1 MITDNIEEILNA
13 ILNGQNVNIIGS
25 VTGTDILFFIV
36 SLVTAFII
44 AKIAEF
50 YIKKKFT
57 HRLKKDALKFLIR
70 VVQVTIFIIALG
82 IAVPSFL
89 DISITILLIGI
100 AGAVIV
106 MALSS
111 QNVIS
116 NFVGGVA
123 LHYERPVSS
132 GDYISIQD
140 ISGVVE
146 GVKMF
151 STIVRTTSGV
161 YVRIPNN
168 QVYSNTVTNYYANV
182 ARRYE
187 YDLGIRYQDDI
198 LKATELIRAKL
209 DEYPYVL
216 KYPAPDIFVSDIDAN
231 SVRIKFRV
239 WFPASWANTRDDIS
253 LYTGILPKIK
263 LTLEQEGIELPYS
276 QQVLH
281 FADSTLKVQNKGM

>member
-1 MITDNIEEILNA
+1 MITENIQEIFNA
-13 ILNGQNVNIIGS
+13 ILPGENTNIVGS
-25 VTGTDILFFIV
+25 VTGTDILLFV
-36 SLVTAFII
+36 ATLVVAYVV
-44 AKIAEF
+44 AKIAGY

-70 VVQVTIFIIALG
+70 VVQVIIFIIALG

-100 AGAVIV
+100 AAALIV

-116 NFVGGVA
+116 NFVGGIA

-132 GDYISIQD
+132 GDYITVQD
-140 ISGVVE
+140 VSGVVE

-151 STIVRTTSGV
+151 STIVRTTNGV
-161 YVRIPNN
+161 YIRIPNN
-168 QVYSNTVTNYYANV
+168 QVYSGTVTNYYANV

-198 LKATELIRAKL
+198 KTAIELVRTELDA
-209 DEYPYVL
+209 YPYVL
-216 KYPAPDIFVSDIDAN
+216 KNPSPDIFVSDIDAN

-253 LYTGILPKIK
+253 LYTGILPRIK
-263 LTLEQEGIELPYS
+263 LTLEREGIELPYA

-281 FADSTLKVQNKGM
+281 FADSTITVQNKGV

>member
-44 AKIAEF
+44 AKIAEY

-100 AGAVIV
+100 AGAVMV

-161 YVRIPNN
+161 YIRIPNN

-198 LKATELIRAKL
+198 LKATELVRAKL

-239 WFPASWANTRDDIS
+239 WFPASWANTRDD
-253 LYTGILPKIK
+253 TP
-263 LTLEQEGIELPYS
+263 
-276 QQVLH
+276 
-281 FADSTLKVQNKGM
+281 STRVFSRR

>member
-1 MITDNIEEILNA
+1 MITDNIQEILDA
-13 ILNGQNVNIIGS
+13 ILTGKDVNIVGS
-25 VTGTDILFFIV
+25 VTGADILFFIF
-36 SLVTAFII
+36 SLVVAFVVATI
-44 AKIAEF
+44 AGF
-50 YIKKKFT
+50 YIKRKFT
-57 HRLKKDALKFLIR
+57 HRLKKDTLKFFTR
-70 VVQVTIFIIALG
+70 VVQVIIFIIALG

-100 AGAVIV
+100 AGALVV

-116 NFVGGVA
+116 NFVGGIA

-151 STIVRTTSGV
+151 STIVKTTSGV
-161 YVRIPNN
+161 FVRIPNN
-168 QVYSNTVTNYYANV
+168 QVYSGTVTNYYANV

-198 LKATELIRAKL
+198 GKAIELVRMALEEYTYILKN
-209 DEYPYVL
+209 
-216 KYPAPDIFVSDIDAN
+216 PAPDIFVSDIDAN

-253 LYTGILPKIK
+253 LYTGILPRIK
-263 LTLEQEGIELPYS
+263 LALEKEGIELPYA
-276 QQVLH
+276 QAVLH
-281 FADSTLKVQNKGM
+281 FADSTLKVQNRGV

>member
-168 QVYSNTVTNYYANV
+168 QVYSNTVTNYYTNV